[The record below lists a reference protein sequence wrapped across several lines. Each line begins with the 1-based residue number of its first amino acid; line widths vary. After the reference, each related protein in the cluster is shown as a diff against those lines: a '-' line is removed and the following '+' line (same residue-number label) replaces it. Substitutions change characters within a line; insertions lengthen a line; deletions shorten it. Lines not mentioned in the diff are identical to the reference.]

1 MKKRNATLG
10 FSLVE
15 VLVALV
21 VLSVGM
27 LGIAAL
33 YVESLRFGSTAQ
45 LRTQAVA
52 LASDM
57 ADRIRANRQG
67 LANYTKGV
75 GDVGALDAACDP
87 GGVGCTP
94 DIMAAH
100 DIFRWNE
107 TVNVQLPGAQ
117 CSIAV
122 DVATTPATYTIV
134 IQWSEPGQ
142 VDPLQYTMSIQA

>member
-1 MKKRNATLG
+1 MVKVNITRG

-15 VLVALV
+15 MLVALV

-33 YVESLRFGSTAQ
+33 YVESLRYGSTAQ

-67 LANYTKGV
+67 QANYIKAF
-75 GDVGALDAACDP
+75 GDAGALDAACDP

-94 DIMAAH
+94 AVMAGH
-100 DIFRWNE
+100 DIFRWDE
-107 TVNVQLPGAQ
+107 TVSAQLPGAQ
-117 CSIAV
+117 CSVAV
-122 DVATTPATYTIV
+122 DVATIPATYTIT

-142 VDPLQYTMSIQA
+142 DNLTYIMSIQA

>member
-1 MKKRNATLG
+1 MKEQTITRG

-33 YVESLRFGSTAQ
+33 YVESLRSGSTAQ

-67 LANYTKGV
+67 RLNYTKAV
-75 GDVGALDAACDP
+75 GDAGALSAACAP
-87 GGVGCTP
+87 GGAGCTS
-94 DIMAAH
+94 DVMAAH
-100 DIFRWNE
+100 DISQWNT
-107 TVNVQLPGAQ
+107 TVGAQLPGSQ
-117 CSIAV
+117 CSIVV
-122 DVATTPATYTIV
+122 DTATIPTTYTIT

-142 VDPLQYTMSIQA
+142 VALLNYTMRIQA

>member
-1 MKKRNATLG
+1 MLMKHSLTRG

-33 YVESLRFGSTAQ
+33 YVESLRSGNTAQ

-67 LANYTKGV
+67 GVSYTKAFT
-75 GDVGALDAACDP
+75 DVGALNVACNP
-87 GGVGCTP
+87 GGAGCVP
-94 DIMAAH
+94 AVMAGH
-100 DIFRWNE
+100 DISQWN
-107 TVNVQLPGAQ
+107 TAVTGQLAGAQ
-117 CSIAV
+117 CSIGV
-122 DVATTPATYTIV
+122 DTTTIPNTYTIT

-142 VDPLQYTMSIQA
+142 DNLNYTMRIQA